1 MTNFLTYGGG
11 GMDNKVFIFDSTLRD
26 GAQAQGI
33 SFSVGDKLKIAAK
46 LDELGVSYI
55 EAGNPGSNQKDLEF
69 FSRAKNE
76 LKLTTAKLC
85 AFGSTRRPGTRAQD
99 DDNLKALIASGVDV
113 LTIFGKTWT
122 FHVREIIKTTL
133 EENLLMIRDSI
144 EYLRSLGKEVIF
156 DAEHFFDGYK
166 ADPDY
171 AIAVLS
177 TAREA
182 GAEWL
187 VLCDTNGGML
197 PLETYQIV
205 SDLAGKGFKN
215 LGIHCHNDTGMA
227 VANSVIAVQAGVRQ
241 VQGTFT
247 GFGERCGNAN
257 LSTIV
262 ADLDLK
268 LGYQSIHSH
277 KMNDLY
283 SAYRYISE
291 ISNIFPN
298 EREPYVGNCAFAHK
312 GGMHIDGIRKNSASF
327 EHVSPETVG
336 NERRIL
342 ASEVSGRSTI
352 QMIINKIDPA
362 IGRNAPQ
369 TQQILDH
376 IKEKEFYGYQYEGA
390 EHSLE
395 LLVRKDLGRFRH
407 SFEIV
412 DYKII
417 SERLTV
423 AAGSPAKN
431 SIMAFVRIAV
441 DGVIEEVGV
450 TDEIG
455 PVNALD
461 RALRKALH
469 KFYTPIS
476 QMHLSDYKVRV
487 IDGENATKAK
497 VRVLIESTDGATTWA
512 TVGLS
517 DNIIEASLQ
526 ALVDSY
532 EYCLLLN
539 GVTAM

>member
-1 MTNFLTYGGG
+1 
-11 GMDNKVFIFDSTLRD
+11 MDNKVFIFDSTLRD

-33 SFSVGDKLKIAAK
+33 SFSVTDKLKIAAK
-46 LDELGVSYI
+46 LDELGISYI

-69 FSRAKNE
+69 FARARNE
-76 LKLTTAKLC
+76 LKLTSAKLC
-85 AFGSTRRPGTRAQD
+85 AFGSTRKPGIRVQD
-99 DDNLKALIASGVDV
+99 DDNLKALITSGVNV
-113 LTIFGKTWT
+113 LAIFGKTWD
-122 FHVREIIKTTL
+122 FHVREIIKTGL
-133 EENLLMIRDSI
+133 EENLLMIKDSI
-144 EYLRSLGKEVIF
+144 AYLKSLGKEVIF

-166 ADPDY
+166 ANPDY
-171 AIAVLS
+171 AMTVLS
-177 TAREA
+177 TAQDA
-182 GAEWL
+182 GADWL

-205 SDLAGKGFKN
+205 SELVQNGFN
-215 LGIHCHNDTGMA
+215 HLGIHCHNDSGTA
-227 VANSVIAVQAGVRQ
+227 VANSVVAVQAGIRQ

-257 LSTIV
+257 LSTII

-268 LGYQSIHSH
+268 LGYQSICSA
-277 KMNDLY
+277 KMSNLY
-283 SAYRYISE
+283 STYRYISE
-291 ISNIFPN
+291 VSNIFPN

-312 GGMHIDGIRKNSASF
+312 GGMHIDGIRKNTISF
-327 EHVSPETVG
+327 EHVSPDTVG

-352 QMIINKIDPA
+352 QMIINKIDPT

-369 TQQILDH
+369 TRKILDH

-395 LLVRKDLGRFRH
+395 LLVRKDLGKFRH

-412 DYKII
+412 DYKVI
-417 SERLTV
+417 SERLSV
-423 AAGSPAKN
+423 AAGSQSKN
-431 SIMAFVRIAV
+431 SIMAFVRITV
-441 DGVIEEVGV
+441 DGVMEEVGV

-461 RALRKALH
+461 KALRKALH

-487 IDGENATKAK
+487 IDGETATKAK
-497 VRVLIESTDGATTWA
+497 VRVLIESTDGLSTWT

-517 DNIIEASLQ
+517 ENIIEASLQ

-532 EYCLLLN
+532 EYCLLIN
-539 GVTAM
+539 NCACRS